1 MCTSLPVS
9 AEEFEKTDE
18 TAKEA
23 EDQRKEDSNNTS
35 QIEPDNTP
43 EEVPGDPSKKDSI
56 VLPEEPSKSD
66 DTIQTEEPE
75 NKEESGGTEEP
86 EETGESKDT
95 PDVSC

>member
-1 MCTSLPVS
+1 MRKRLSMILIGAVLLCTSLPVS

-43 EEVPGDPSKKDSI
+43 EEVPGDPSVSYTHLT
-56 VLPEEPSKSD
+56 LPTRD
-66 DTIQTEEPE
+66 Q
-75 NKEESGGTEEP
+75 
-86 EETGESKDT
+86 
-95 PDVSC
+95 V